1 VIVRPPKISDVSG
14 RGGIDP
20 QTQKFITRYLIF
32 SAAALIGFPLVMVG
46 IYCAELPAGGL
57 MAFGAAAIVSAASYL
72 SGALIGFLFGI
83 PRALSSDAGI
93 RSREQDNRLI
103 TNTNLEQ
110 VSDWLTKIIVGVTLV
125 QLGNVT
131 RRFGELAT
139 SVSSIFGSP
148 STQNRIVAGA
158 IILYSAVF
166 GFFACYIAARSIITL
181 ILYLSPSDW
190 LGELQHTH
198 TRQDTGGA
206 EGRQAER
213 PSLPGSN
220 DP

>member
-1 VIVRPPKISDVSG
+1 MIVRPPKISDVNG
-14 RGGIDP
+14 RDRIDP
-20 QTQKFITRYLIF
+20 QTQKYITRYLIF
-32 SAAALIGFPLVMVG
+32 STAPLIGFPLVMLG

-57 MAFGAAAIVSAASYL
+57 MAFGAAAMVSAASYL

-83 PRALSSDAGI
+83 PRALSSDAGMLP
-93 RSREQDNRLI
+93 REQDNRLI
-103 TNTNLEQ
+103 ANTNLEQ

-125 QLGNVT
+125 QLGNLT

-148 STQNRIVAGA
+148 STQNRVVAGA

-181 ILYLSPSDW
+181 IFYLSPSDW
-190 LGELQHTH
+190 LREPQHTH
-198 TRQDTGGA
+198 PKQDTGGA

>member
-1 VIVRPPKISDVSG
+1 MIARPSKRRDANRRG
-14 RGGIDP
+14 RIDP
-20 QTQKFITRYLIF
+20 ETQKYITRYFAF
-32 SAAALIGFPLVMVG
+32 SQAVFFGFPLVMLG

-57 MAFGAAAIVSAASYL
+57 MAFGAAAMVMAACFL

-83 PRALSSDAGI
+83 PHALSSDSGI
-93 RSREQDNRLI
+93 RSGEQDNRLI

-148 STQNRIVAGA
+148 STQNKIVAGA

-181 ILYLSPSDW
+181 VFYLSPSDW
-190 LGELQHTH
+190 LRERQQTQAK
-198 TRQDTGGA
+198 QDTDGA

-213 PSLPGSN
+213 SILPGSN
-220 DP
+220 ES

>member
-1 VIVRPPKISDVSG
+1 M
-14 RGGIDP
+14 
-20 QTQKFITRYLIF
+20 
-32 SAAALIGFPLVMVG
+32 AACF
-46 IYCAELPAGGL
+46 
-57 MAFGAAAIVSAASYL
+57 L
-72 SGALIGFLFGI
+72 SGALIGFLFHI
-83 PRALSSDAGI
+83 PRALSSDSGI

-148 STQNRIVAGA
+148 SAQNKIVASA

-166 GFFACYIAARSIITL
+166 GFFACYIAARSIITF
-181 ILYLSPSDW
+181 IFYLSPSDW
-190 LGELQHTH
+190 LRERQQTQAK
-198 TRQDTGGA
+198 QDTDGA

-213 PSLPGSN
+213 SIPPGSN
-220 DP
+220 EP